1 MFDMTSNDVVHLGE
15 TTMKKTVLAA
25 LCAAVIGVTPF
36 AAMAQATSPSG
47 QDSKMGGSMQKS
59 DGASQGMAKD
69 SMKKD
74 SMKKDSMQ
82 KDGMKKDNNMMMKK
96 N

>member
-1 MFDMTSNDVVHLGE
+1 
-15 TTMKKTVLAA
+15 MKKTLLAA
-25 LCAAVIGVTPF
+25 ICATAIGVTPF

-47 QDSKMGGSMQKS
+47 QDSKMSGGSMQKS
-59 DGASQGMAKD
+59 DGASQGMSKN

-74 SMKKDSMQ
+74 AT
-82 KDGMKKDNNMMMKK
+82 KDGADKNSMKKDNNMMMKK